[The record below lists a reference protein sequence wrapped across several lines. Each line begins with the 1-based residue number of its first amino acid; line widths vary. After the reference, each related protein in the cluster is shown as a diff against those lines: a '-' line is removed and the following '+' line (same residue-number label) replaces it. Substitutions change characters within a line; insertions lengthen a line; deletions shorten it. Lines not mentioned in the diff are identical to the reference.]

1 MIRDLDDEV
10 LFRVATGA
18 AGTDEISAVE
28 VWRGEAPENDR
39 RFLQVAGIL
48 GAMTDLEGERHRPEP
63 PPVGLITGTRRLSAQ
78 PRPNRSAVR
87 RFGALAVAAAAVLAV
102 GAVVWRTRAPAG
114 PPVFGAEQFVTG
126 PAETAT
132 IQLRDSTVVRLA
144 PKSRLRLLQVAG
156 VRAVVLEGRGY
167 FAVAKNADL
176 PFRIQTEAGTLTVLG
191 TRFDVEA
198 SNRDLRLVVVEG
210 RVALVPANSPRVVV
224 TAGEMSQVKSG
235 RLLPVIKVPDVAA
248 VTRWTGSFLA
258 FQGTPFREAVREIER
273 QYGVRVT
280 VTDASLADRT
290 LTMWFADERL
300 DTVLGIVCLVLESKC
315 TVNGANVTIQPY

>member
-1 MIRDLDDEV
+1 MIHDLDDEL

-18 AGTDEISAVE
+18 APDDEVRAVE
-28 VWRGEAPENDR
+28 VWRGRSPDNER
-39 RFLQVAGIL
+39 RFVQVAGIL
-48 GAMTDLEGERHRPEP
+48 GAMTELEGDRRVPEP
-63 PPVGLITGTRRLSAQ
+63 PPVGLITGKL
-78 PRPNRSAVR
+78 RPVVMRASLGR
-87 RFGALAVAAAAVLAV
+87 RFGILGLAAAAVLAV
-102 GAVVWRTRAPAG
+102 GGVVWRTRAPSG

-132 IQLRDSTVVRLA
+132 IQLKDSTVVRLA

-167 FAVAKNADL
+167 FAVAKNAEL
-176 PFRIQTEAGTLTVLG
+176 PFRIQTDAGTLTVLG
-191 TRFDVEA
+191 TRFDVEV
-198 SNRDLRLVVVEG
+198 SNQDLRLVVVEG
-210 RVALVPANSPRVVV
+210 RVALVPTNSQRVVIG
-224 TAGEMSQVKSG
+224 AGEMSQVKAG
-235 RLLPVIKVPDVAA
+235 RLLPVIKVPDVTA

-258 FQGTPFREAVREIER
+258 FQGTPFREAIREIER

-280 VTDASLADRT
+280 VTDPTLSDRT

-300 DTVLGIVCLVLESKC
+300 DSVLGVVCLVLESKC